1 MKIDIPKIKFKVFL
15 THPRLT
21 NGHYLGNYKICW
33 GHPEEWKNYSV
44 VYLIHETFHEIL
56 KNNSRLMHAII
67 ELAADNQLRIKLNKK
82 ASILI
87 LKDIKN

>member
-1 MKIDIPKIKFKVFL
+1 
-15 THPRLT
+15 
-21 NGHYLGNYKICW
+21 
-33 GHPEEWKNYSV
+33 
-44 VYLIHETFHEIL
+44 
-56 KNNSRLMHAII
+56 MHAII